1 MGLVFTFIGLL
12 LIVTGAQ
19 NTYADFGNTVK
30 GDLTGQGNFTYWMA
44 AILMIGVLGYIPS
57 LNRFSHWF
65 LALILLSLFLSHK
78 GFFSKFQAALASG
91 PTAPNVSGSKG
102 NAPLGSGPLGV
113 TQGPFGNNLPS
124 QQGGWWNWLTTPPS
138 VEFSNPL
145 SGIGSTPGAAP
156 GSFGSSP
163 QMPF

>member
-19 NTYADFGNTVK
+19 NTYADFGNTLK

-102 NAPLGSGPLGV
+102 NAPLGLSDLL
-113 TQGPFGNNLPS
+113 GNNTNKAGEPTIGGQTFNDMLKSIIPNFSGGSNVVPNSATLP
-124 QQGGWWNWLTTPPS
+124 
-138 VEFSNPL
+138 F
-145 SGIGSTPGAAP
+145 
-156 GSFGSSP
+156 
-163 QMPF
+163 